1 MPKSRDAWLVRDSR
15 LLAKLTMTEARLEAL
30 ETTGVFNEVFSR
42 EKPASEVVSPDGAV
56 LVLGASGQIVGLR
69 LTDYVDPEY
78 DREIVF
84 EIATVMLR
92 FREDALYVTASH
104 AAPSFDPWSAPPGPG
119 RSGG

>member
-15 LLAKLTMTEARLEAL
+15 LLAKLPMTEQRLEAF
-30 ETTGVFNEVFSR
+30 ERTGIFAESFSKER
-42 EKPASEVVSPDGAV
+42 AASEVVSPDGAV

-92 FREDALYVTASH
+92 FREDTLYVTATH
-104 AAPSFDPWSAPPGPG
+104 AAPLLDPWSMPPGPHRLG
-119 RSGG
+119 